1 MATEAYALKI
11 GATLGGAW
19 VENVLHYL
27 VDNDTDLIN
36 FSMAQRLVNA
46 WDASVKTAWLGTLP
60 SAYILQ
66 WVEARRSSAG
76 GGRSWWIE
84 YPNSAT
90 FGSLG
95 TTTSGLQTAPIIKL
109 YPGMG
114 FDTQG
119 RVYMPGISEAQ
130 LVDNEIFATYRT
142 AIDTLIAAWDSIS
155 NGGST
160 FQLAIRS
167 PKLGQ
172 TVPVVEAALGPII
185 GNIGRRRIP
194 H

>member
-1 MATEAYALKI
+1 MATEAYSLRI

-36 FSMAQRLVNA
+36 WSMAARLCEA
-46 WDASVKTAWLGTLP
+46 WDSTVKTAWLGTLP
-60 SAYILQ
+60 SAYVLQ
-66 WVEARRSSAG
+66 WIEARRSSVG

-84 YPNSAT
+84 YPNSST

-95 TTTSGLQTAPIIKL
+95 STTGGLQTAPIIKL
-109 YPGMG
+109 YPGLG
-114 FDTQG
+114 TDTQG

-130 LVDNEIFATYRT
+130 LVNNEILSTYRT
-142 AIDTLIAAWDSIS
+142 AVDTLIAAWDSIS
-155 NGGST
+155 DSGST

-167 PKLGQ
+167 PKLGT